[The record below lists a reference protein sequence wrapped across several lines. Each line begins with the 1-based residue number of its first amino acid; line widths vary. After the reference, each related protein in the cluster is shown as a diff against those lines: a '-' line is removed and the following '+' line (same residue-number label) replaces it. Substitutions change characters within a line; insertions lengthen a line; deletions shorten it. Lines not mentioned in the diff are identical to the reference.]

1 MNKLQYLKQYTL
13 QKFGNDLLMAFVPF
27 SKVCTWNTFSVR
39 LTIFI
44 KFIMEEES
52 SAERHYLES
61 IISKI
66 VQRTTNN
73 HSLSQSKQ
81 QTQAPYTQKE
91 EITISINLGY

>member
-1 MNKLQYLKQYTL
+1 
-13 QKFGNDLLMAFVPF
+13 
-27 SKVCTWNTFSVR
+27 
-39 LTIFI
+39 
-44 KFIMEEES
+44 MEEES